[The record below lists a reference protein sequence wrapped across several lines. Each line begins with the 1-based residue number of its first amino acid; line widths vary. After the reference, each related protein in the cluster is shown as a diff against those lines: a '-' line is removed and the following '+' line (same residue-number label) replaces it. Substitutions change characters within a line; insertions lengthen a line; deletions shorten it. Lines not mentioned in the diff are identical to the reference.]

1 MPFTIAF
8 DHPRRH
14 VGRRLW
20 RRLSSLLGSLL
31 LVIGLT
37 ASIPAVPASFAV
49 VSFVLGWMTTEP
61 SDPDPWPSADVPV
74 REIILAW
81 AVTTPLAIG
90 GVRIGLRLLRRT
102 SDDGAVSS
110 QVRL

>member
-1 MPFTIAF
+1 M
-8 DHPRRH
+8 
-14 VGRRLW
+14 
-20 RRLSSLLGSLL
+20 SSLLGSLL

-81 AVTTPLAIG
+81 AVTMPLAI
-90 GVRIGLRLLRRT
+90 RRGADRSAPAST
-102 SDDGAVSS
+102 SSDDGPVSS